1 MTAAP
6 GRIVHYR
13 LSKADVE
20 AINRRREDAIAAAAA
35 RQASGYQVHVG
46 NKVIEG
52 DVVPAIVIRV
62 CGRMGVNAQAFLD
75 GNDTL
80 WLTSRAEGTGPGT
93 WSWPPRV

>member
-1 MTAAP
+1 VTAAP
-6 GRIVHYR
+6 GRVVHYR

-20 AINRRREDAIAAAAA
+20 AINRRREDAIAAAAS

-52 DVVPAIVIRV
+52 DVVPAIIIRV
-62 CGRMGVNAQAFLD
+62 WPDGVNAQAFLD

-80 WLTSRAEGTGPGT
+80 WLTSRAEGEGPGT
-93 WSWPPRV
+93 WSWPPKV